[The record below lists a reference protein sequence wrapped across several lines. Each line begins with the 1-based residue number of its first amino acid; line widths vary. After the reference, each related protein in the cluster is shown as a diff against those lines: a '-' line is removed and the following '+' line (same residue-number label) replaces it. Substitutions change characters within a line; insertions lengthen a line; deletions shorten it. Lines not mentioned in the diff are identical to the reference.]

1 MPRSVPPRPSL
12 EYVRKEA
19 KHLLAAHRS
28 GDASVCDVLRLHH
41 RFQGASD
48 SDILAA
54 DVSLQQA
61 QHALA
66 KEYGFDSWAELKSQV
81 NQRGPVSKSGRAFSD
96 GREPYGHRLTE
107 ELPPS
112 HAARWLAQN
121 CEEGS
126 SSLIVDAGCGDGRNT
141 AFLIAEGFNV
151 VAVDTAEANLETTY
165 NKVEREG
172 LRTDRL
178 RCLQADLVGRIPLEA
193 ESCSAVLD
201 VYVLGAIFS
210 FDGPDGA
217 RRYVSNVQC
226 VLEPEGL
233 FVLEFESW
241 DNPPLSPDGLLK
253 RLEELLGEGFR
264 IEHSEVVPPD
274 YWHKMEIRPE
284 FSKVDRPEPPDALF
298 AVASKR

>member
-1 MPRSVPPRPSL
+1 MPRSLPPRPSL

-141 AFLIAEGFNV
+141 AKASWPETPADFC
-151 VAVDTAEANLETTY
+151 VA
-165 NKVEREG
+165 
-172 LRTDRL
+172 RL
-178 RCLQADLVGRIPLEA
+178 SRSYCALPS
-193 ESCSAVLD
+193 SCSPWAFRAAGEIWSV
-201 VYVLGAIFS
+201 A
-210 FDGPDGA
+210 
-217 RRYVSNVQC
+217 
-226 VLEPEGL
+226 
-233 FVLEFESW
+233 
-241 DNPPLSPDGLLK
+241 K
-253 RLEELLGEGFR
+253 R
-264 IEHSEVVPPD
+264 
-274 YWHKMEIRPE
+274 
-284 FSKVDRPEPPDALF
+284 
-298 AVASKR
+298 